1 MPDPIVVVGTGIAGA
16 TAALTLRAEGY
27 DGPVVLI
34 GDDPEAPYRRPPLSK
49 EVLTGAQAPARTL
62 LRPAGAWAEKGI
74 ELRTGTEVTGLDP
87 AAAKITLAD
96 GSRIP
101 FHRLLLATGGRPRN
115 PPPWRDLDGVHVLR
129 TLADARALRAAL
141 LGARSLLVIGAGFI
155 GLEAAAAARTLGI
168 EVTVV
173 ETAAGPVARALPP
186 SLADALTALHRE
198 HGVTVRTGT
207 RLERLERRGALLV
220 ATDHTGAELAA
231 EVVLVAVGITPATGL
246 AEAAGIAVDDGILVD
261 EYGATSAPG
270 VFAAGDVA
278 RRPDTLLGGRIRVEH
293 WANAQDHG
301 AATARAMLG
310 VREPFTPVPWY
321 WTHQYGTTLQVC
333 GHPSAADG
341 MAVEGDLAGPDFTV
355 RLHRRGR
362 LTAVVC
368 GNRPA
373 DFRRLRP
380 QVAAAAAA
388 G

>member
-62 LRPAGAWAEKGI
+62 LRPVGAWADQGI
-74 ELRTGTEVTGLDP
+74 ELRTGTEVTELDP

-101 FHRLLLATGGRPRN
+101 YHRLLLATGGRPRN
-115 PPPWRDLDGVHVLR
+115 LPQARELDGVHRLR
-129 TLADARALRAAL
+129 TLADARTLRTAL
-141 LGARSLLVIGAGFI
+141 LGARSLLVVGAGFI
-155 GLEAAAAARTLGI
+155 GLEAAAAARTLGL

-173 ETAAGPVARALPP
+173 ETAATPVARALPP
-186 SLADALTALHRE
+186 SLTDPLVTLHRE
-198 HGVTVRTGT
+198 NGVTLRTGI
-207 RLERLERRGALLV
+207 RLERLERRGAAMV
-220 ATDHTGAELAA
+220 ATDHTGAELTADL
-231 EVVLVAVGITPATGL
+231 VLVAVGIAPATGL

-278 RRPDTLLGGRIRVEH
+278 RRPDPVLGGRTRVEH

-301 AATARAMLG
+301 AAAARAMLG
-310 VREPFTPVPWY
+310 VREPFGPVPWY

-341 MAVEGDLAGPDFTV
+341 MEVDGDLGGPEFTA
-355 RLHRRGR
+355 RLHRQGR

-368 GNRPA
+368 RNRPA

-380 QVAAAAAA
+380 QVAAGSAP

>member
-62 LRPAGAWAEKGI
+62 LRPVGAWADQGI
-74 ELRTGTEVTGLDP
+74 ELRTGTEVTELDP

-101 FHRLLLATGGRPRN
+101 YHRLLLATGGRPRN
-115 PPPWRDLDGVHVLR
+115 LPQARELDGVHRLR
-129 TLADARALRAAL
+129 TLADARTLRTAL
-141 LGARSLLVIGAGFI
+141 LGARSLLVVGAGFI
-155 GLEAAAAARTLGI
+155 GLEAAAAARTLGL

-173 ETAAGPVARALPP
+173 ETAATPVARALPP
-186 SLADALTALHRE
+186 SLTDPLVTLHRE
-198 HGVTVRTGT
+198 NGVTLRTGI
-207 RLERLERRGALLV
+207 RLERLERRGAAMV
-220 ATDHTGAELAA
+220 ATDHTGAELTADL
-231 EVVLVAVGITPATGL
+231 VLVAVGIAPATGL

-278 RRPDTLLGGRIRVEH
+278 RRPDPVLGGRTRVEH

-301 AATARAMLG
+301 AAAARAMLG
-310 VREPFTPVPWY
+310 VREPFGPVPWY

-333 GHPSAADG
+333 GHPPAADG
-341 MAVEGDLAGPDFTV
+341 MEVEGDLGGPEFTA
-355 RLHRRGR
+355 RLHRQGR

-368 GNRPA
+368 RNRPA

-380 QVAAAAAA
+380 EVAAAGAP